1 MYNLNPAE
9 LTDNNYGTTILGNRK
24 EGFTN
29 KNKTIKKADK
39 KNKMKEKME
48 ELHDNI
54 GNNEDEDEIME
65 NFEPPVNDDR
75 LRDSDDEDE
84 DEITSKDPTIE
95 GFNEI
100 EGYENLDN
108 LQNININDYYKK
120 TVPMYNEASIQ
131 HIERDELLRK
141 LNYMIHLLEEQKN
154 ERTGYVTEDLIL
166 YSFLGI
172 FIILS
177 AVIFSQLAPMYD
189 KKR

>member
-9 LTDNNYGTTILGNRK
+9 LTDNNYGTTILGNK
-24 EGFTN
+24 KEEGFSN
-29 KNKTIKKADK
+29 KNKTIKKVEK

-48 ELHDNI
+48 KLHDNI
-54 GNNEDEDEIME
+54 DNDEDEIME
-65 NFEPPVNDDR
+65 NFEPEANDDSA
-75 LRDSDDEDE
+75 RDSDDDAEDV
-84 DEITSKDPTIE
+84 INSKDPTIE
-95 GFNEI
+95 GFNDI

-172 FIILS
+172 FIIFVLDS
-177 AVIFSQLAPMYD
+177 FARVGKYV
-189 KKR
+189 R

>member
-172 FIILS
+172 FIIFVLDS
-177 AVIFSQLAPMYD
+177 FARVGKYV
-189 KKR
+189 R